1 MDFSNYKFRCS
12 SLGHLMTES
21 RSKSDPISETTKTH
35 LIDCYVSAVFNR
47 RTELTNK
54 FLEKGLMVEENAID
68 LLSAIKKEFYVKNE
82 DRFSNDFIQGT
93 PDIVIKEESLII
105 DIKSS
110 FDIFTFARS
119 QKAENKMYY
128 WQLQGYMW
136 LTGCTNAELAYC
148 LVDTPDIIID
158 REIKRALYQ
167 SGVSETSEGFQAYQE
182 EMRAYHKYADI
193 DKSKRLFIKKYQ
205 FNQSDIDL
213 LQSRILECRNYLN
226 NINW

>member
-21 RSKSDPISETTKTH
+21 RSKSEPISETTKTH

-47 RTELTNK
+47 RSELTSK
-54 FLEKGLMVEENAID
+54 FLEKGLTVEENAID

-82 DRFSNDFIQGT
+82 DRFANDFIQGT
-93 PDIVIKEESLII
+93 PDIVIKDESLII

-167 SGVSETSEGFQAYQE
+167 SGVSETSEGFKAYQE
-182 EMRAYHKYADI
+182 EMRAYL
-193 DKSKRLFIKKYQ
+193 RC
-205 FNQSDIDL
+205 
-213 LQSRILECRNYLN
+213 CR
-226 NINW
+226 